1 MSASDQAP
9 PPLLSFRWVWSTSA
23 SELLS
28 LELVVSDCAVDE
40 PDVADSEPP
49 PDPLFDAL
57 LPLVVSPPVAVAVLL
72 LEALP
77 LSVADWDESP
87 PLPPVAVLEASP
99 ELPALAVDE
108 LLPSELLDVDL
119 LPPVLPVAAAEYA
132 SPPLLSSF
140 CDWSTLPSALL
151 QLDALVSD
159 VADELFDVEDSDPLP
174 DPLLDAVLLE
184 VVDPPVALAPLL
196 FDALPL
202 PVADCDELPPLPP
215 VALLEA
221 FPELVESAVDELLPE
236 LLLELELAPLLLLLP
251 DVLLPLEVLSP
262 VGGPHFHDALSD
274 PLVADASLHA
284 YPPLELFV

>member
-119 LPPVLPVAAAEYA
+119 LPP
-132 SPPLLSSF
+132 
-140 CDWSTLPSALL
+140 
-151 QLDALVSD
+151 
-159 VADELFDVEDSDPLP
+159 
-174 DPLLDAVLLE
+174 
-184 VVDPPVALAPLL
+184 
-196 FDALPL
+196 
-202 PVADCDELPPLPP
+202 
-215 VALLEA
+215 
-221 FPELVESAVDELLPE
+221 
-236 LLLELELAPLLLLLP
+236 
-251 DVLLPLEVLSP
+251 
-262 VGGPHFHDALSD
+262 
-274 PLVADASLHA
+274 
-284 YPPLELFV
+284 